1 MNYRSFTQTLREIA
15 AYAWAGGL
23 CITTLDF
30 LSLPLLQWRVSLS
43 YFLFVF
49 ATLCVA
55 WAEKR
60 EFGSRVFLYR
70 LHDALIF
77 SPWKYLLLYF
87 LWISLFSPFTP
98 LPVASLLYAANGWL
112 SLFAVAI
119 SAQFIF
125 CERTTQGLVLLPDR
139 LALIFR
145 TYAFTVGGLLTFLLV
160 SLFLPS
166 QALERLIGSQANLFL
181 YFTLGLPFLLW
192 DLVKDGRRLVP
203 RSLSLMVFSVGSVVL
218 LLVGR
223 RYFQL
228 SLGCSVAAVLGLFL
242 YKNIRPRLPTIRIA
256 VVALVAGLGALAA
269 AAALQAREPL
279 RAGLEHIR
287 IAMEAKMRGSFAPAL
302 DALWETKLLGK
313 GLGITDVLGV
323 WARVLAEAGLI
334 GFLLYAAFFL
344 ALIWDLYRV
353 RRTSRVVVSNIAMVS
368 VAVFLF
374 FASHYVENPYG
385 AYVWIWYS
393 IWALIAATPK
403 KKRSA
408 YR

>member
-1 MNYRSFTQTLREIA
+1 MKRANLTATLREAA
-15 AYAWAGGL
+15 AYTWAAGL
-23 CITTLDF
+23 AVIALDF

-43 YFLFVF
+43 YALF
-49 ATLCVA
+49 ALAMLSVA

-60 EFGSRVFLYR
+60 EFGTRVFLYR
-70 LHDALIF
+70 LHDAVIF
-77 SPWKYLLLYF
+77 TPWKYLLLYF

-98 LPVASLLYAANGWL
+98 VPVASLLYAANGWL

-139 LALIFR
+139 LALVFR
-145 TYAFTVGGLLTFLLV
+145 VYGLTVGGLLTFLLLAIFFP
-160 SLFLPS
+160 SLP
-166 QALERLIGSQANLFL
+166 EETIVGNQANLFL

-192 DLVKDGRRLVP
+192 DFIKDGRRLLP
-203 RSLSLMVFSVGSVVL
+203 RALSLWAICVGGIVL
-218 LLVGR
+218 LLIGR
-223 RYFQL
+223 KYFQL
-228 SLGCSVAAVLGLFL
+228 TIAFSAAGVLGLFL
-242 YKNIRPRLPTIRIA
+242 YKTVRPRLPTIRLAA
-256 VVALVAGLGALAA
+256 VAVVAGLGALAA
-269 AAALQAREPL
+269 AAALQARAPL
-279 RAGLEHIR
+279 QAGLEHLR
-287 IAMEAKMRGSFAPAL
+287 LMMEAKMRSGLAPAL

-313 GLGITDVLGV
+313 GLGVTDVIGV

-334 GFLLYAAFFL
+334 GFFLYGAFFL
-344 ALIWDLYRV
+344 NLAWDLYRV
-353 RRTSRVVVSNIAMVS
+353 RRTQRVVVSNVAMVS

-408 YR
+408 